1 GRMQHALGIHAPTA
15 PGRQTASPEGNCILP
30 TPYCILHTAY
40 CILPTAYCLLHTAY
54 CSVQWSIRSA
64 AGRRRWWGN
73 ARSVWNG
80 PSTLI
85 HSRLNE
91 TRHVHENPVFVLV
104 EPVKWLDSLTL
115 QLRRDSNN
123 RSVRTTGRIIRE
135 EMRERIGKVLIVVVI
150 VVVVIVRIRVGLH
163 FRLLARLTG
172 RTLLAT
178 PRAA

>member
-1 GRMQHALGIHAPTA
+1 MQDALGIHAPTA
-15 PGRQTASPEGNCILP
+15 PGSQTASPERNRL
-30 TPYCILHTAY
+30 LHTAY
-40 CILPTAYCLLHTAY
+40 SLLHTAYSTPPTAYCRLHTAY
-54 CSVQWSIRSA
+54 CSAQTSIGSA
-64 AGRRRWWGN
+64 VGRRRWWGN

-104 EPVKWLDSLTL
+104 EPIKWLDSLTL

-135 EMRERIGKVLIVVVI
+135 EMRERIGKVLIVSSSSSSSSSASAL
-150 VVVVIVRIRVGLH
+150 GCTFGFLP
-163 FRLLARLTG
+163 G
-172 RTLLAT
+172 
-178 PRAA
+178 